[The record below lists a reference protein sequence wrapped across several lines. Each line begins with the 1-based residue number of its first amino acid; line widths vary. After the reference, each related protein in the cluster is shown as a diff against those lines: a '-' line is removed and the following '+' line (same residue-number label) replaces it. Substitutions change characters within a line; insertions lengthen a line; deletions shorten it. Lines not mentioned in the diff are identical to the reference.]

1 MNVNSTSS
9 YVNNPSSN
17 KGFSGMASGMDTES
31 MVEALLSGT
40 QAKIDKQNALKQ
52 QTIGNRRSTAI

>member
-31 MVEALLSGT
+31 KVEALLSGT
-40 QAKIDKQNALKQ
+40 SSSKRA
-52 QTIGNRRSTAI
+52 SAIFPAPA